1 MIEVIFL
8 ILIVVSA
15 FRKMNKPT
23 LPGKRRRSAHGGWYD
38 E

>member
-15 FRKMNKPT
+15 FRDRNKPT

>member
-1 MIEVIFL
+1 MFEVLFL

-15 FRKMNKPT
+15 LRKMNKPT
-23 LPGKRRRSAHGGWYD
+23 LPGKRRRSAHGGWYY